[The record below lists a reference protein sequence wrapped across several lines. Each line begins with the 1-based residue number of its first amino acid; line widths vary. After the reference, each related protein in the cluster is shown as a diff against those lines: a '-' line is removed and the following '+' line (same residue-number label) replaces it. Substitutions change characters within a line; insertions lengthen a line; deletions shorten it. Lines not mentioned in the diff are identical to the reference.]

1 MEEQSGRKHFRER
14 MESMVR
20 EIRDE
25 IVTGKLKDGQFLPSE
40 KAYAKAYKL
49 SNKSVRQG
57 LDILVS
63 ERLVEKI
70 PRVGNKIVRR
80 AAEVQT
86 ALRFG
91 YYPSLLEQAA
101 LETLIEQFHNRHPN
115 IQVQLVPLPS
125 AHTSQ
130 ALKPLLADG
139 GIDLL
144 TMSASGFADFAENG
158 DLEELET
165 LEPEPHIY
173 RFLTEAM
180 SHDGR
185 LKMQPFIFSPLILC
199 YNRSHFRKKDV
210 PEPDSGWR
218 WDDLFEYAALLNE
231 EKERVGFYF
240 HFPSYNRWPVF
251 LLQSGVTF
259 RRDEEG
265 SMKLGG
271 TSLLDGL
278 RLCQRLIASQ
288 NNFPLLLS
296 EQEADAEKLFFAGKV
311 SMIMTTYFSLHAY
324 RQQPSVKYDIAPL
337 PYGNENRTLLLAI
350 GLAVGRRSERKES
363 ARLLLDFLVSYR
375 SQLTIRQNT
384 LSIPSLKPAA
394 EWSGTESMY
403 RPSRFH
409 LYREIIPTFA
419 LHSSLKLS
427 IEELQMF
434 QREARLYWSGLETEA
449 VLLERLERVLSRSG
463 SVAGDGQ

>member
-14 MESMVR
+14 MENMVQA
-20 EIRDE
+20 IRDE
-25 IVTGKLKDGQFLPSE
+25 IKTGKLKDGDFLPSE

-70 PRVGNKIVRR
+70 PRVGNKIVIR
-80 AAEVQT
+80 ASEAHT
-86 ALRFG
+86 TLRFG
-91 YYPSLLEQAA
+91 YYPSVLEQAA
-101 LETLIEQFHNRHPN
+101 LETLIEQFHKRHPS
-115 IQVQLVPLPS
+115 IKVQLVQLPS
-125 AHTSQ
+125 SHTSQ

-139 GIDLL
+139 AIDLL

-180 SHDGR
+180 SSNGQ
-185 LKMQPFIFSPLILC
+185 LKVQPFIFSPLILC
-199 YNRSHFRKKDV
+199 YNRSHFRKMDV
-210 PEPDSGWR
+210 PEPDSGWS
-218 WDDLFEYAALLNE
+218 WDDLFEYSSKLNE
-231 EKERVGFYF
+231 ENERIGFYF

-251 LLQSGVTF
+251 LLQSGMTF
-259 RRDEEG
+259 RRSEDG
-265 SMKLGG
+265 SMKLEG

-278 RLCQRLIASQ
+278 RLCQRLIATQ
-288 NNFPLLLS
+288 NRFPLLLS
-296 EQEADAEKLFFAGKV
+296 EREADAEKLFFAGKV

-324 RQQPSVKYDIAPL
+324 RNNPQVKYDIAPL
-337 PYGNENRTLLLAI
+337 PYGKENRTLLLAI
-350 GLAVGRRSERKES
+350 GLAVGRSSERKDS

-394 EWSGTESMY
+394 EWAGNESMY

-409 LYREIIPTFA
+409 MYREIIPTFA
-419 LHSSLKLS
+419 LHRSLNLS
-427 IEELQMF
+427 IEELQLF
-434 QREARLYWSGLETEA
+434 QREARLYWSGLETVDA
-449 VLLERLERVLSRSG
+449 LVERLERMLSR
-463 SVAGDGQ
+463 